1 LSRVFEVR
9 AVGPVLACCA
19 HTAEATGGG
28 PGDESCAVMC
38 RCGACLVVASGAFP
52 HIYMGRGH
60 SKVMCIHVHVH
71 VCTCACTCMCMYM
84 HLRVCVPPES
94 TRNSAGHRA
103 SGFASDAFR
112 PEPKIFSA
120 ACAATQDCAV
130 VHAHPHRARHTQ
142 HFPLTTTHP
151 ANM

>member
-1 LSRVFEVR
+1 MSRVFEVR
-9 AVGPVLACCA
+9 AVGPILACCA

-84 HLRVCVPPES
+84 HLRVCMCTLSPHETARVTQPQASHPQPSGLSQRSSAPPAQQHKTVLLCIHIHIGQGTHS
-94 TRNSAGHRA
+94 TS
-103 SGFASDAFR
+103 
-112 PEPKIFSA
+112 P
-120 ACAATQDCAV
+120 
-130 VHAHPHRARHTQ
+130 
-142 HFPLTTTHP
+142 
-151 ANM
+151 